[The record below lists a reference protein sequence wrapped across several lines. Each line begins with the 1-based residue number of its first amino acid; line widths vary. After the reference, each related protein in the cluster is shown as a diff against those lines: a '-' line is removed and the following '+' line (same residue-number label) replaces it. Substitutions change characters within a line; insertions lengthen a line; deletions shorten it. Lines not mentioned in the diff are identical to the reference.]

1 MRKERVETLVESF
14 IDENDD
20 LRYFVIAAVSV
31 VLDKDDEPAYLINEY
46 EDTVG
51 KVVKGIKLGW
61 AICNPEDKFDEALG
75 KKIAIGRAR
84 KNSVY
89 ALFAT
94 ELGFINSKM
103 VQAFLEQEAD
113 YFKANPESHIAAYKR
128 KK

>member
-31 VLDKDDEPAYLINEY
+31 VLDKDDEPAYLINEH

-51 KVVKGIKLGW
+51 EVVKGIKLGW

-84 KNSVY
+84 KNSEY

>member
-46 EDTVG
+46 DDTVG
-51 KVVKGIKLGW
+51 EVVKGIKLGW

-84 KNSVY
+84 KNSEY